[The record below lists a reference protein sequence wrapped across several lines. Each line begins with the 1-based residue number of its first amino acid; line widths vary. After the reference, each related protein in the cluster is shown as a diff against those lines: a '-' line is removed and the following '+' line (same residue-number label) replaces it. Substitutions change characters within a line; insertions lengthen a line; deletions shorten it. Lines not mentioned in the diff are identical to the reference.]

1 MPNWCLNEIRASEKV
16 LSAIYD
22 KEKGQATF
30 QNVIPMPESLMVTA
44 GGPQSTAIIY
54 ALVKMNKTLRD
65 ETLEKLKN
73 NRFDYYKEIKQYL
86 GNDEQSKENLQKLYK
101 YNKEYKPDIEE
112 QNLGIKHLKELGNT
126 YISNIINYG
135 YPDWYG
141 WRNDHWG
148 TKWDACDSY
157 GSPEEGYMSFDTAW
171 CPPEGIVAKLF
182 EMFPNEDIDWY
193 YEEPGMDFA
202 GNYTPD
208 YEGGFV
214 DTPCPVPNYDDEME
228 EEAE

>member
-1 MPNWCLNEIRASEKV
+1 MPNWCLNEVRASEKV
-16 LSAIYD
+16 LNAIFD
-22 KEKGQATF
+22 REKGQASF
-30 QNVIPMPESLMVTA
+30 QKVIPMPESLMVTA

-54 ALVKMNKTLRD
+54 ALVKMNKNLRN

-73 NRFDYYKEIKQYL
+73 NRFDYYREIEQYL
-86 GNDEQSKENLQKLYK
+86 GDDEKTKENLQKLYK
-101 YNKEYKPDIEE
+101 YNKEYKPDVEE
-112 QNLGIKHLKELGNT
+112 RNLGIKHLKELGNT

-148 TKWDACDSY
+148 TKWDANFID
-157 GSPEEGYMSFDTAW
+157 GTPEDNYLVFDTAW
-171 CPPEGIVAKLF
+171 NPPEGIVSKLY

-202 GNYTPD
+202 GNYTSD
-208 YEGGFV
+208 YEGGFI
-214 DTPCPVPNYDDEME
+214 DTPCPVPNYDEEME